1 MKSAFITF
9 EGIEGTGK
17 TTQIRRTADWL
28 TAHGIDFVLTR
39 EPGGCFI
46 ADQIRT
52 VLLDSKNTALAPEAE
67 LLLYLASRAQHVTEV
82 IRPALDANKVVLCD
96 RFADATQAYQGYAR
110 ELGSDLVSHLNR
122 YATGGLTPDLTLLLD
137 IPVETGLARARRRA
151 DAIEDDSDKED
162 RFEKEHLDFHQRVRE
177 GYLAIARNHTDRVL
191 ILDAAGSEDEVFNR
205 IISKLGE
212 FLGIPL

>member
-17 TTQIRRTADWL
+17 TTQIRRVADWL
-28 TAHGIDFVLTR
+28 RSKDIAFIQTR

-46 ADQIRT
+46 ADQIRA
-52 VLLDSKNTALAPEAE
+52 VLLDSKNTALSPEAE

-82 IRPALDANKVVLCD
+82 VRPALDANKIVLCD

-110 ELGSDLVSHLNR
+110 GLGSDLVSDINR

-177 GYLAIARNHTDRVL
+177 GYLAIARSHADRVL
-191 ILDAAGSEDEVFNR
+191 ILDAAGSEDEVFHR
-205 IISKLGE
+205 VQRALGE